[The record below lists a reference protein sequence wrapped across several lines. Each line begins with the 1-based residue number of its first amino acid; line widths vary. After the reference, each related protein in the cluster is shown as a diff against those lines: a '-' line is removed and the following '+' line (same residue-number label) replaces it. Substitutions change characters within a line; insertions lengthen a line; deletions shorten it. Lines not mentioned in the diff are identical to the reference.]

1 MRDIILFFLA
11 MAVQAGGDG
20 GPTPAEAVAAAPTP
34 VPVNVPAPGQA
45 SLRAPAQPAV
55 AGLNVRPSRS
65 ALVAEDQ
72 APTGRFTTATEVRPI
87 LEATRMAWIA
97 TRDWD
102 GQQLV
107 YVTHLWSWRCGLAQ
121 IEIGVNGSAPE
132 IWPLPACHLDQ
143 AAPNVIL
150 DGDGLPYRA
159 FPPGSL
165 SRIEVRVTYDDLS
178 IATAVYDGNGV
189 LVE

>member
-1 MRDIILFFLA
+1 MRDIVLFFLA
-11 MAVQAGGDG
+11 MAMQAGGGDA
-20 GPTPAEAVAAAPTP
+20 PAPAASVATAP
-34 VPVNVPAPGQA
+34 VPVTLQ
-45 SLRAPAQPAV
+45 APAQAAV
-55 AGLNVRPSRS
+55 PGLNIRPARP

-72 APTGRFTTATEVRPI
+72 TPTGRFITATEVRPI

-97 TRDWD
+97 TRDWE
-102 GQQLV
+102 GQQLL

-121 IEIGVNGSAPE
+121 IEIGVNGAAPE
-132 IWPLPACHLDQ
+132 VWPLPACHLDQ

-165 SRIEVRVTYDDLS
+165 TRIEVRVTYDDLTT
-178 IATAVYDGNGV
+178 ARAVYDGAGV

>member
-1 MRDIILFFLA
+1 MRDIVLFLLA
-11 MAVQAGGDG
+11 TAAQSGGGDAPAASVATAPVTVQA
-20 GPTPAEAVAAAPTP
+20 PMQTPAQAAVP
-34 VPVNVPAPGQA
+34 
-45 SLRAPAQPAV
+45 
-55 AGLNVRPSRS
+55 GLNVRPAQS

-72 APTGRFTTATEVRPI
+72 APTGRFTTATEVRPN
-87 LEATRMAWIA
+87 LDATRMAWIA
-97 TRDWD
+97 TRDWE
-102 GQQLV
+102 GQQLL

-121 IEIGVNGSAPE
+121 IEIGVNGAPPE
-132 IWPLPACHLDQ
+132 VWPLPACHLDQ

-150 DGDGLPYRA
+150 DGDGLPYRT

-178 IATAVYDGNGV
+178 TARAVYDGTGV